1 MTHPDT
7 LTIPRAVVE
16 PAYLMSPD
24 GKCYAPSK
32 PPLSAGNAGGTL
44 LTLYTATAIA
54 AARVQ
59 AINECEAAIK
69 SSTKGWGNSAHEV
82 GLFAALD
89 AIRALIEMKANRE

>member
-24 GKCYAPSK
+24 GQCYAPSK
-32 PPLSAGNAGGTL
+32 PPLSAGNAKGTL

-89 AIRALIEMKANRE
+89 AIRALIGKEST

>member
-32 PPLSAGNAGGTL
+32 PPLSAGNAKGTL

-59 AINECEAAIK
+59 AINECLSALVADDGMKVISAEEAVA
-69 SSTKGWGNSAHEV
+69 
-82 GLFAALD
+82 

>member
-7 LTIPRAVVE
+7 LQIPRAVVE

-32 PPLSAGNAGGTL
+32 PPLSAGNAEGTL

-54 AARVQ
+54 AARV
-59 AINECEAAIK
+59 
-69 SSTKGWGNSAHEV
+69 
-82 GLFAALD
+82 AALEEVVALCD
-89 AIRALIEMKANRE
+89 PDALGLEQGDDCATGVYRVEKAIRALIGKESK